1 MVQITKTLGVAALV
15 AGMAMGSSM
24 VEGNDIEIMNSPE
37 TYGFES
43 DKTNEQNRLYENEL
57 KKDLNNSNTDSPM
70 EDDNEVEE
78 STEHPQYDEMMDF
91 LRNFNFEDTLTETKD
106 DVEGE
111 TDEVEQDD
119 LIFAIYEI
127 EDDLFEDIDM
137 VLEEEVIE
145 EIAQGVENFIQD
157 VVENIPKE
165 VSEQMKDI
173 GNDFEALFGKLEES
187 KPKNFEEVIENIKT
201 AEEFEEYA
209 AKVQEELPEETKEQI
224 KAFEEKTTKFFEEG
238 LKMVEELFNTAEDN
252 TEDKAEETVEDNVDA
267 TVEETPEVEQT
278 DNNRDYLK
286 NLKTFPEHKQPNFP
300 TEVKQTQ
307 SE

>member
-1 MVQITKTLGVAALV
+1 M
-15 AGMAMGSSM
+15 
-24 VEGNDIEIMNSPE
+24 
-37 TYGFES
+37 
-43 DKTNEQNRLYENEL
+43 EN
-57 KKDLNNSNTDSPM
+57 
-70 EDDNEVEE
+70 DNEVEE

-165 VSEQMKDI
+165 VSEQIADI